1 MALSLAPLFHRM
13 RTAIVKAPL
22 QRSLLDARVVHARF
36 EPKPY
41 ALRHR
46 LTYLYVP
53 MAALSVGLQ
62 RPLLSR
68 NRFNLFS
75 LNDRD
80 YGSSGTPCE
89 TWINE
94 VFASAGLDLR
104 AAHTVSLLTLP
115 RVLGFGFNPV
125 SFWFYRDEA
134 GALRAVLAE
143 VNNTFGE
150 RHCYLCRKP
159 DGTAIARGDEVIAE
173 KALFVSPFL
182 PVAGHYV
189 FRFSETE
196 DRLSVHINLI
206 QAGRRVMTA
215 SIVGRLGPL
224 SSAALARSFARHLI
238 PGLKVLFLIHI
249 HALGLYLSGARI
261 LKKPKPPPNLVSHS
275 GPSAPQ
281 EPALE

>member
-1 MALSLAPLFHRM
+1 MALSLAPLFRSM
-13 RTAIVKAPL
+13 RTAIAKAPL

-41 ALRHR
+41 SLSHR

-53 MAALSVGLQ
+53 LSALSGGLQ

-80 YGSSGTPCE
+80 YGASGTPCE
-89 TWINE
+89 AWIDE
-94 VFASAGLDLR
+94 VFASAGLDTKSG
-104 AAHTVSLLTLP
+104 HTISLLTLP
-115 RVLGFGFNPV
+115 RVLGFVFNPV
-125 SFWFYRDEA
+125 SFWFCRDEA

-159 DGTAIARGDEVIAE
+159 DGEAITPADEVVAE
-173 KALFVSPFL
+173 KVLFVSPFL
-182 PVAGHYV
+182 PVAGHYA
-189 FRFSETE
+189 FRFNETE
-196 DRLSVHINLI
+196 DRLSVNINLI
-206 QAGRRVMTA
+206 QDGRRVMNA

-238 PGLKVLFLIHI
+238 PGLKVLFLIHM
-249 HALGLYLSGARI
+249 HALGLYFSGARA

-275 GPSAPQ
+275 GHPAPQ